1 MVRHASVLLAGVGM
15 MLLGEATG
23 NPLYDVLL
31 QGGGMTLLAVVVV
44 ILLLKVLPG
53 YHQAM
58 KDVAETHA
66 KALAEFRE
74 RLEAW
79 EVGRREDSKQL
90 NDTLMMMVQRIL
102 ELRDSVNGS
111 KGGQS

>member
-66 KALAEFRE
+66 KALAEFRI
-74 RLEAW
+74 RSMVVK
-79 EVGRREDSKQL
+79 EVSHETIAAMDGGVDS
-90 NDTLMMMVQRIL
+90 
-102 ELRDSVNGS
+102 
-111 KGGQS
+111 GGE